1 MNGNHLFVI
10 IIIVGFSFTYSTVIN
25 LNSNKQSK
33 HSSRTWDQAIAM
45 AKAFVAQLTLEE
57 KCNMTAGIRGPCAGH
72 IFPVSH
78 LNFKGLCFQDSPSGV
93 GGGVLYSTAFVP
105 GIHIAASWDQ
115 DLFYKRGAAIGK
127 EFQGKGVNVIL
138 GPMINIDRNARHGRN
153 WEGFGADPY
162 LSGENSF
169 YYIQGIQDQG
179 VIATAKHYICNEQET
194 NRFFGL
200 PGFPNRS
207 DAINAKGY
215 SVNIDDKT
223 IHEIYL
229 WPFASSVAAGVG
241 SVMCSY
247 NQINGTQAC
256 QNDKI
261 LNGLLKEELQFL
273 GNIMSDWFAIKTGVK
288 SVLAGLD
295 VEMPGG
301 DGFLG
306 FSLVQ
311 AVKNRVISETRIND
325 MITRILAPYYLLKQD
340 EGYPSLDLDRDVM
353 RDNYKINR
361 QISSAGIILLK
372 NKNNVLPFNVNK
384 NKYFF
389 IYGAAAGQS
398 NEGSSLNFFIAALK
412 PPTGALYQ
420 GGGSGYVVPTYA
432 IDPLSSFLIKGR
444 DSHLQIQY
452 ITNQSDYNAINDSFS
467 FRGFANATC
476 LVFISAWS
484 TEGTDRTDLHAFNNG
499 DKLVQTVAAHCA
511 NTVVIINSV
520 SQLNIE
526 AWIDLPN
533 VVGVIW
539 SGMPGSEYGPVIVD
553 VLFGDYNPGGK
564 LVFTLAKNDSDYGTD
579 ISKTDSSNYNE
590 GVFLD
595 YRHFDKYN
603 IVPRYYFGY
612 GLSYTTFSFSHLHIS
627 KCEKEKYTVSSQ
639 HQQHRM
645 RPYTNIVASRMYMPI
660 YEITFTVTNTGKV
673 YGSEV
678 SQLYLGFPATAQQ
691 PPKVLRGFERVY
703 LAPGKSKQV
712 SLVLTQKD
720 ISYWNVIN
728 QKWTVAPGIYTVW
741 ISTSANKDDVK
752 LQSFFKI

>member
-57 KCNMTAGIRGPCAGH
+57 KCNMTAGIRGPCAGN
-72 IFPVSH
+72 IFPVSR

-153 WEGFGADPY
+153 WEGFGSDPY

-247 NQINGTQAC
+247 NQINDTQAC
-256 QNDKI
+256 QNNKI
-261 LNGLLKEELQFL
+261 LNGLLKEELKFL
-273 GNIMSDWFAIKTGVK
+273 GNIMSDWFATKTGVK

-372 NKNNVLPFNVNK
+372 NKNNVLPFSVNK

-420 GGGSGYVVPTYA
+420 GGGSGYVVPT
-432 IDPLSSFLIKGR
+432 
-444 DSHLQIQY
+444 
-452 ITNQSDYNAINDSFS
+452 DYNAINDSFS

-484 TEGTDRTDLHAFNNG
+484 TEGTDRTDLHAFNKG

-603 IVPRYYFGY
+603 IVPRYYFG
-612 GLSYTTFSFSHLHIS
+612 
-627 KCEKEKYTVSSQ
+627 
-639 HQQHRM
+639 
-645 RPYTNIVASRMYMPI
+645 MYMPI

-691 PPKVLRGFERVY
+691 PPKLLRGFERVY

-741 ISTSANKDDVK
+741 ISSSANKDDVK
-752 LQSFFKI
+752 LHSFFKI

>member
-57 KCNMTAGIRGPCAGH
+57 KCNMTAGIRGPCAGN
-72 IFPVSH
+72 IFPVSR

-127 EFQGKGVNVIL
+127 EFQGKGVNVVL

-247 NQINGTQAC
+247 NQINDTQAC

-612 GLSYTTFSFSHLHIS
+612 GLSYTTFSFSHLYIS

-678 SQLYLGFPATAQQ
+678 PQLYLGFPTTAQQ
-691 PPKVLRGFERVY
+691 PPKVLRGFEIVY

-712 SLVLTQKD
+712 SLVLAQKD

-728 QKWTVAPGIYTVW
+728 QKWTVAPGIYTVS